1 MHHALLVSDV
11 RLYIFA
17 YVDQI
22 RSTGKRSLSRTSLA
36 SLAVTCKAFHEPAMD
51 LLWAEVDR
59 LQPLLGCVT
68 RLHPLIYPRSRMV
81 WDDTWTEG
89 IEPLSADEIHQ
100 FLRHSARIRSLS
112 MPSEST
118 DRLFP
123 LFSIIPQA
131 CVFPRLESLTL
142 FTATHLGL
150 FLSDKLRH
158 CSVFDVEVEPPQ
170 SPTVHGVDLE
180 DLSDDGD
187 YLEELSD
194 ERILDQLSLLSSRI
208 RSCKQLVTLS
218 CPPLDWAAW
227 KHLSNLPTLMEVGIR
242 EVRKEFGAPL
252 WPLDRHIANF
262 TPFFNLTVLSF
273 TVDDTEYVTTILRHS
288 QFPSLKRFWI
298 MVAAPT
304 ATEANQLFHALSHYK
319 QTLEQLT
326 VIMSSYN
333 HGFQNKYLTITQFF
347 CFTQLRL
354 LHLDC
359 IESRIYLDNNLLLEA
374 MSAWPHIEFF
384 KIEDFGGNSSVTFR
398 GLFTALSQSPQLE
411 SLRLS
416 IDTVNIDID
425 LHAEPIPNTTLRAL
439 DLETSEFHIENAEV
453 IARIIFTWFPCVEQV
468 SKIPHTDSEPWDKVN
483 MHLISLRTGAWHIIG
498 GP

>member
-68 RLHPLIYPRSRMV
+68 RLHPLIYRRSRMP

-123 LFSIIPQA
+123 LLSIISPEA

-142 FTATHLGL
+142 FTSTHLGL
-150 FLSDKLRH
+150 FLSDTLRH
-158 CSVFDVEVEPPQ
+158 CSIFDVDGKLPQ
-170 SPTVHGVDLE
+170 SPTVHDDDLE
-180 DLSDDGD
+180 DL
-187 YLEELSD
+187 LD
-194 ERILDQLSLLSSRI
+194 ERILDQLSMLSSRI
-208 RSCKQLVTLS
+208 RSCKQLVTLT
-218 CPPLDWAAW
+218 CPPLDWEAW
-227 KHLSNLPTLMEVGIR
+227 KHLSNLPTLMEMGIR
-242 EVRKEFGAPL
+242 EVRREFGVPL
-252 WPLDRHIANF
+252 WPLDWHIANL

-273 TVDDTEYVTTILRHS
+273 TVDSPEYPITILRHS

-304 ATEANQLFHALSHYK
+304 ATEANQLFRALSNYR

-333 HGFQNKYLTITQFF
+333 QGSQSKNLTITQFF

-359 IESRIYLDNNLLLEA
+359 AESRIYLDNNLLLEA

-384 KIEDFGGNSSVTFR
+384 RIEDSGRNSSVTFR
-398 GLFTALSQSPQLE
+398 GLFTALSQCPQLE

-416 IDTVNIDID
+416 IDIVNIDID
-425 LHAEPIPNTTLRAL
+425 IHAEPIPNTTLRAL
-439 DLETSEFHIENAEV
+439 DLETSEDHIENAEV
-453 IARIIFTWFPCVEQV
+453 LARIIFTWFPCVEQV
-468 SKIPHTDSEPWDKVN
+468 SKIADTDSEPWDEVN
-483 MHLISLRTGAWHIIG
+483 MHLISLRAGTGRIIG

>member
-1 MHHALLVSDV
+1 M
-11 RLYIFA
+11 
-17 YVDQI
+17 
-22 RSTGKRSLSRTSLA
+22 
-36 SLAVTCKAFHEPAMD
+36 
-51 LLWAEVDR
+51 
-59 LQPLLGCVT
+59 
-68 RLHPLIYPRSRMV
+68 
-81 WDDTWTEG
+81 
-89 IEPLSADEIHQ
+89 SADEIHQ

-123 LFSIIPQA
+123 LLSLIPQT
-131 CVFPRLESLTL
+131 CVFPRLESLTI
-142 FTATHLGL
+142 FTTTHLGL

-158 CSVFDVEVEPPQ
+158 CSVFDVDVEPPQ
-170 SPTVHGVDLE
+170 SPTVHGVASDSE
-180 DLSDDGD
+180 DLSDDGVD
-187 YLEELSD
+187 LEELSDDGVDEDLFD
-194 ERILDQLSLLSSRI
+194 ERILDQLSVLSSRI

-227 KHLSNLPTLMEVGIR
+227 KHLSDLPTLMEVGIR
-242 EVRKEFGAPL
+242 EVREFGVPL
-252 WPLDRHIANF
+252 WPLDWHIANF

-273 TVDDTEYVTTILRHS
+273 TVYNPEYVTTILRHS

-304 ATEANQLFHALSHYK
+304 ATEANQLFRALSHYK

-333 HGFQNKYLTITQFF
+333 HDSQNKYLTITHFF

-374 MSAWPHIEFF
+374 MSSWPHIEFF

-398 GLFTALSQSPQLE
+398 GLFTALSQCPQLE

-416 IDTVNIDID
+416 IDTMNIDIN

-453 IARIIFTWFPCVEQV
+453 LARIIFTWFPCVDQV
-468 SKIPHTDSEPWDKVN
+468 SKIPDTDSGPWDEVN
-483 MHLISLRTGAWHIIG
+483 MRLISLRAGARRIIG